1 MYDNEKILQIMP
13 APEGLRYS
21 YDEGKTTEQV
31 SFLALVELSDGK
43 RDVRAFGVENCEYF
57 TDLTANGAAL
67 LDTSSCCPPKGRT
80 NRKHDKRI
88 SGGPDS
94 GR

>member
-31 SFLALVELSDGK
+31 SFLALVELPG
-43 RDVRAFGVENCEYF
+43 
-57 TDLTANGAAL
+57 
-67 LDTSSCCPPKGRT
+67 
-80 NRKHDKRI
+80 
-88 SGGPDS
+88 GGPCLRGGKLRVLHRPDRKRRDPGGHVVLLTPN
-94 GR
+94 GRNQPEA

>member
-31 SFLALVELSDGK
+31 SFLALVELCHVGQAKSEIEGEEQPIGPMELTNGDGE
-43 RDVRAFGVENCEYF
+43 VHAYGAENCEFF
-57 TDLTANGAAL
+57 TDLTENGATL
-67 LDTSSCCPPKGRT
+67 VDTSSC
-80 NRKHDKRI
+80 
-88 SGGPDS
+88 
-94 GR
+94 

>member
-43 RDVRAFGVENCEYF
+43 RDVRQLHQGQ
-57 TDLTANGAAL
+57 
-67 LDTSSCCPPKGRT
+67 P
-80 NRKHDKRI
+80 
-88 SGGPDS
+88 
-94 GR
+94 

>member
-21 YDEGKTTEQV
+21 YDEGKTTERV
-31 SFLALVELSDGK
+31 SFLALVELPGG
-43 RDVRAFGVENCEYF
+43 VREVHAYGAENCEYF

-80 NRKHDKRI
+80 NRKHDKRR